1 VSALPPNPPAAG
13 GDGAAPGPDA
23 GSDESFR
30 SVMAALAANTAI
42 ATAKGIAAA
51 LTGSSALFAETL
63 HTVADA
69 GNEIFLWIAI
79 RRSRRPPDAT
89 HPFGYGP
96 ERYYW
101 ALLAAIGTFVVGG
114 VLSILDGVRALF
126 DPPPLEAFWVG
137 VAVLLFAIVLDSLS
151 RTVALRQLRR
161 DALRRRVSVR
171 TLLRES
177 PDPTVTT
184 VYLEDT
190 ADVLGAALALAALVL
205 HRVTGSALPD
215 AIATLMIGCLLAYI
229 AVRLTGRNRQLL
241 ANQAV
246 PDRYVE
252 QIRARIV
259 GEAGISEATNV
270 EAVYLGPGQVL
281 VAADVRMEPE
291 LDGGAVADALIEARR
306 SICSEVPVV
315 ARLYLTP
322 V

>member
-1 VSALPPNPPAAG
+1 VSFQPPRPPP
-13 GDGAAPGPDA
+13 GAEPDQTL
-23 GSDESFR
+23 R
-30 SVMAALAANTAI
+30 SVLAALLANVLIAA
-42 ATAKGIAAA
+42 AKGIAAA

-63 HTVADA
+63 HTTADA
-69 GNEIFLWIAI
+69 GNEVFLFIAI
-79 RRSRRPPDAT
+79 RRSARDPDPS

-101 ALLAAIGTFVVGG
+101 ALLAAVGMFVVGG
-114 VLSILDGVRALF
+114 ALSIWEGVRALIN
-126 DPPPLEAFWVG
+126 PPELEAFWVG
-137 VAVLLFAIVLDSLS
+137 VAVLLIAIVLDGAS
-151 RTVALRQLRR
+151 RTIAIRTLRSQ
-161 DALRRRVSVR
+161 ARRRGVSVK

-190 ADVLGAALALAALVL
+190 VDVIGAVLALIALIL

-215 AIATLMIGCLLAYI
+215 AIATLVIGCLLAYI
-229 AVRLTGRNRQLL
+229 ALRLTSRNRQLL

-252 QIRARIV
+252 QLRSRI
-259 GEAGISEATNV
+259 GNQPGIEDVRNV

-281 VAADVRMEPE
+281 VAADVRM
-291 LDGGAVADALIEARR
+291 DGQLEADDVAEAVGRVRAQ
-306 SICSEVPVV
+306 ICTEVPAV

-322 V
+322 VE